1 MKLEEAQILAGEVA
15 SFGGPGPMQR
25 WIIVAPFGK
34 AYALSI
40 DDPSEPH
47 IMPLCVARDALVEG
61 RLKIVGRDEHHPA
74 LRLQR
79 AKEQMN
85 VRDTHMG
92 LYGDNLAK
100 MLQLLRDAVATG
112 KDYAA
117 YAAGEIQAML
127 QGARY
132 RFRDLDAVQ
141 EELQAILGGHPD
153 RHGGAVSTRAP
164 FAGVYS
170 PT

>member
-100 MLQLLRDAVATG
+100 MLQLLRDALASG

-127 QGARY
+127 RGARY
-132 RFRDLDAVQ
+132 RYRNLDVVQ
-141 EELQAILGGHPD
+141 EELQAILGNYPD
-153 RHGGAVSTRAP
+153 YGGGGGSPRAP
-164 FAGVYS
+164 YAGAYS
-170 PT
+170 TT

>member
-25 WIIVAPFGK
+25 WIVVAPFGK

-40 DDPSEPH
+40 DDPAEPH

-79 AKEQMN
+79 AKEKLN

-92 LYGDNLAK
+92 LYGDNLTK
-100 MLQLLRDAVATG
+100 MLQLLRDAVARG
-112 KDYAA
+112 EDYAA

-127 QGARY
+127 RGARY
-132 RFRDLDAVQ
+132 RFRNLDAVQ
-141 EELQAILGGHPD
+141 DELDAILRGRPGQGSGGTSP
-153 RHGGAVSTRAP
+153 RAP
-164 FAGVYS
+164 YASVYS
-170 PT
+170 TT

>member
-1 MKLEEAQILAGEVA
+1 MKLKEAQILVGEVA

-61 RLKIVGRDEHHPA
+61 RLQIVGRDENHPA

-79 AKEQMN
+79 AKELLN

-92 LYGDNLAK
+92 LYGNNLAQ
-100 MLQLLRDAVATG
+100 MLQLLRDALAGG

-127 QGARY
+127 RGARY
-132 RFRDLDAVQ
+132 RFRNLDAVQ
-141 EELQAILGGHPD
+141 EELDAILRTRPDHSGG
-153 RHGGAVSTRAP
+153 GGSPRSP
-164 FAGVYS
+164 YAGAYS
-170 PT
+170 AT

>member
-40 DDPSEPH
+40 DDPAEPH

-61 RLKIVGRDEHHPA
+61 RLKIIGRDERHPA

-79 AKEQMN
+79 AKEMLN

-100 MLQLLRDAVATG
+100 MLELLREAVASG
-112 KDYAA
+112 QDYTA
-117 YAAGEIQAML
+117 YAAGEIHAML
-127 QGARY
+127 EGARY
-132 RFRDLDAVQ
+132 RFRDLDAVYA
-141 EELQAILGGHPD
+141 ELDAILRNRPEQGGGSNPP
-153 RHGGAVSTRAP
+153 RAP
-164 FAGVYS
+164 YAGAFS
-170 PT
+170 TP

>member
-61 RLKIVGRDEHHPA
+61 RLNIVERDEHHPA

-79 AKEQMN
+79 AKERLN

-100 MLQLLRDAVATG
+100 MLKLLREAVATG
-112 KDYAA
+112 QDYAA
-117 YAAGEIQAML
+117 YAAGEIRAML
-127 QGARY
+127 EGARY
-132 RFRDLDAVQ
+132 RFRDLHAIHD
-141 EELQAILGGHPD
+141 ELDAILRNRPDHVGGLSAVRTPFS
-153 RHGGAVSTRAP
+153 GAYSTP
-164 FAGVYS
+164 
-170 PT
+170 